1 MAVTFTQKLFDE
13 ICERIAEGESLRD
26 ICASKKMPNRSSVF
40 KWLAGNEELSDQYAR
55 AREAQGDGEFDEI
68 RKIATAATPENVQV
82 ARLQIDALKWR
93 AGKLRPKVYGD
104 KLDLNH
110 SGSFNVTLESD
121 ADDL

>member
-1 MAVTFTQKLFDE
+1 MALKFTQKLFDT

-26 ICASKKMPNRSSVF
+26 ICDAKNMPNRSTVF
-40 KWLAGNEELSDQYAR
+40 RWLAADEELCNQYAR

-68 RKIATAATPENVQV
+68 RKIATEATPDNVQV

-104 KLDLNH
+104 KLDLSH
-110 SGSFNVTLESD
+110 SGSLTINLDAD